1 MYELDKIVKEMLE
14 QHVGGEI
21 FFDHLDKAIQTTPII
36 NQLYDSIFK
45 YHDDVKIIVSGKFG
59 NFFSNWFTAHFKT
72 DEMII
77 NVNGGLRKGDLI
89 DNLDYLK
96 SYIKDNRYIF
106 LDDSYYSGKTQ
117 RAVRNEIERLGGKL
131 VNTFVIYDGSV
142 NKSGDVKSLYRYYQ

>member
-14 QHVGGEI
+14 QHTGGEI

-36 NQLYDSIFK
+36 NQLYDLVFQ

-59 NFFSNWFTAHFKT
+59 NFFSNWFTATFKT

-77 NVNGGLRKGDLI
+77 NVNGGLRTGDLI

-96 SYIKDNRYIF
+96 SYIKDKKYIF

-131 VNTFVIYDGSV
+131 INTFVIYDGSV
-142 NKSGDVKSLYRYYQ
+142 NKSDDVKSLYRYYK

>member
-14 QHVGGEI
+14 KHIGGEI

-36 NQLYDSIFK
+36 NQLYDSIFE

-59 NFFSNWFTAHFKT
+59 NFFSNWFTATFKT

-77 NVNGGLRKGDLI
+77 NVNGGLRTGDLI

-96 SYIKDNRYIF
+96 SYIKDKKYIF

-142 NKSGDVKSLYRYYQ
+142 NKSKDVKSLYRYYQ